1 MAWEDINPQTI
12 TGFGGTQT
20 DSGSGG
26 MRDAVTTTAGVHA
39 PAYSPQNPLF
49 WVAVFLL
56 AAGGFIAVTTSVKAG
71 PVKGSASI

>member
-1 MAWEDINPQTI
+1 MAWDDISPATI
-12 TGFGGTQT
+12 TGFGATQT

-26 MRDAVTTTAGVHA
+26 MRDAVGTSAGVHA
-39 PAYSPQNPLF
+39 PAYSPQNPMF

-71 PVKGSASI
+71 PIKGSAAI